1 MDSEQ
6 VFAVEV
12 VGFLVLFSLVAVWY
26 WWPGLLRLGTVEAL
40 TPLLLLHVSR
50 TVGLTVLVA
59 GVTDP
64 SLPRS
69 FAVPVAYGDLAAAVL
84 ALLTIVALRRR
95 LPLWPIVAWVFTVEG
110 TGDLLNAFIQGYRI
124 DVSSYELGATWFIFT
139 VLVPALL
146 VTHVM
151 IAMILI
157 RRRDRAPHRLTQ
169 GERSMPDGP

>member
-50 TVGLTVLVA
+50 TLGLTVLVA

-69 FAVPVAYGDLAAAVL
+69 FAVPVAYGDLAAAAL

-95 LPLWPIVAWVFTVEG
+95 LPVWTIVAWVFTVEG
-110 TGDLLNAFIQGYRI
+110 IADLLNAFIQGYRI

-157 RRRDRAPHRLTQ
+157 RRRDREPHRLTQ
-169 GERSMPDGP
+169 RVEVDA